1 MEKLNIVVL
10 STDLDLR
17 IQVKNSINSERM
29 VIAGFADFNDAGLI
43 KLSGLYPDVIIVA
56 VKGPVEDHVFNFVQH
71 VLSTVQNCF
80 ALLMNDRI
88 DVDLVNKA
96 AQYGFRRVLTLDTQ
110 PAELEDIISKI
121 YSLELER
128 NMDKNASKRVRSK
141 VISVFGGKGGTGK
154 TTVAINLAAALSKAG
169 KRVFLIDADLQF
181 GDVALAMDIEP
192 KDTIV
197 ELVQDRNGVT
207 IENINSFSIVHNTG
221 VTVLCGPDSPEFAEY
236 ITGEDIERIID
247 IARPYFEYIIVD
259 LPPSF
264 NDYSIAAL
272 ENSNDILMVY
282 NNDILSLRN
291 AKTCIT
297 ILEKLHLKDK
307 VEIVINKNLQGLIS
321 VRDFEKMFN
330 MSVIASVPH
339 DVKAATASINKGL
352 PIFVAHSKSLI
363 SKEIGNL
370 ANKII
375 QKHTGILP
383 IDMIQPKK
391 RFSLFKKA

>member
-141 VISVFGGKGGTGK
+141 VISVFSGKGGTGK

-339 DVKAATASINKGL
+339 DVKAATACINKGL

-383 IDMIQPKK
+383 IDMQPKK

>member
-141 VISVFGGKGGTGK
+141 VISVFSGKGGTGK

-291 AKTCIT
+291 AKACIT

-339 DVKAATASINKGL
+339 DVKAATACINKGL

>member
-141 VISVFGGKGGTGK
+141 VISVFSGKGGTGK

-169 KRVFLIDADLQF
+169 MRVFLIDADLQF

-221 VTVLCGPDSPEFAEY
+221 VTVLCGPDSPELAEY
-236 ITGEDIERIID
+236 ITGEVIERILV
-247 IARPYFEYIIVD
+247 IARP
-259 LPPSF
+259 
-264 NDYSIAAL
+264 
-272 ENSNDILMVY
+272 
-282 NNDILSLRN
+282 
-291 AKTCIT
+291 
-297 ILEKLHLKDK
+297 
-307 VEIVINKNLQGLIS
+307 
-321 VRDFEKMFN
+321 
-330 MSVIASVPH
+330 
-339 DVKAATASINKGL
+339 
-352 PIFVAHSKSLI
+352 
-363 SKEIGNL
+363 
-370 ANKII
+370 
-375 QKHTGILP
+375 
-383 IDMIQPKK
+383 
-391 RFSLFKKA
+391 

>member
-96 AQYGFRRVLTLDTQ
+96 AQYGFRRVLPLDTQ

-141 VISVFGGKGGTGK
+141 VISVFSGKGGTGK

-291 AKTCIT
+291 AKACIT

-339 DVKAATASINKGL
+339 DVKAATACINKGL